1 MSEVITPEQTQR
13 NMMEPLPE
21 GANAGIDRTET
32 YLWEPPDKGVSVRI
46 DLDVVDRMLAEVL
59 RGFGVIPKRGVE
71 IGGVLLGQFVEPG
84 VVHITDYET
93 VGCQHSRGS
102 SYLLS
107 PDETQRLRGV
117 CDRWLSNPGGRT
129 TVVGLFRSHTREG
142 FHLTA
147 EDADLLDRMV
157 PDPSAV
163 MLLVKPYATRVSTGG
178 VFFREDGGIRKMDA
192 PYLEFPF
199 RRREL
204 AEEAP
209 EPLAPVPESNG
220 DMAEPSGRQQMPMPE
235 FTFGGYN
242 QGDKGEMTQTLTSE
256 QSYGLSGSQVIEET
270 DGGKKKRNRTGWV
283 WIPLSFIFLLLGVV
297 LGFQV
302 ALSVGSRLP
311 SNLRPPDPFA
321 MSLVASPSGNSVHV
335 RWDRNAPAIQNSSR
349 GVLHI
354 QDGTSEQ
361 KVELDALQLL
371 NGSVIY
377 RRAAQNVKFRLEVFT
392 SDKATLS
399 ETVDFTA
406 K

>member
-1 MSEVITPEQTQR
+1 MD
-13 NMMEPLPE
+13 PLP
-21 GANAGIDRTET
+21 GNANIGIDRSET
-32 YLWEPPDKGVSVRI
+32 YLWTIPEKGVSVRL
-46 DLDVVDRMLAEVL
+46 DLDVVDRLLAEVL
-59 RGFGVIPKRGVE
+59 RGFGVIPKRGIE
-71 IGGVLLGQFVEPG
+71 IGGVLLGEYVAPG
-84 VVHITDYET
+84 VVHVTDYET
-93 VGCQHSRGS
+93 VACQHTRS
-102 SYLLS
+102 SSFLLS
-107 PDETQRLRGV
+107 PEETQRLREV
-117 CDRWLSNPGGRT
+117 CDRWLSNPSGHS

-163 MLLVKPYATRVSTGG
+163 MLLVKPYATRVSVGG
-178 VFFREDGGIRKMDA
+178 FFFREDGGVRKMDA

-204 AEEAP
+204 AEEDP
-209 EPLAPVPESNG
+209 EPQPAPVPE
-220 DMAEPSGRQQMPMPE
+220 AEAAAAPE
-235 FTFGGYN
+235 LSFGGYN
-242 QGDKGEMTQTLTSE
+242 PGGKETMTPTITSDQT
-256 QSYGLSGSQVIEET
+256 YGLSGAQAET
-270 DGGKKKRNRTGWV
+270 TESGQKKRNRTGWV

-311 SNLRPPDPFA
+311 SGLRPPDPFA
-321 MSLVASPSGNSVHV
+321 MNLVASPSGSSVHV
-335 RWDRNAPAIQNSSR
+335 RWDRTAPAIQNAPR

-361 KVELDALQLL
+361 RVELDALQLL

-392 SDKATLS
+392 SEKASLS